1 MVYKLYAQNI
11 LQKMNED
18 NSPFY
23 VAVNNNLKA
32 ESLQTKEWFKLG
44 PVGINKLNILMTTIA
59 QKAGTNVSEISVV
72 EKL

>member
-1 MVYKLYAQNI
+1 
-11 LQKMNED
+11 MNED

-23 VAVNNNLKA
+23 LAVNNNLKA
-32 ESLQTKEWFKLG
+32 ESLQTKEWFKIG
-44 PVGINKLNILMTTIA
+44 PVGINKLNILMTTMA